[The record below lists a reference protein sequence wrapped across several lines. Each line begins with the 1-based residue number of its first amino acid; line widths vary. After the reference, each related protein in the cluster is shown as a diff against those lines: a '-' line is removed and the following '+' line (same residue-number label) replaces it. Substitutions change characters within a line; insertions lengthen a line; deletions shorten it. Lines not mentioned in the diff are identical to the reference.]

1 MRAVNTHCPH
11 ALSGRKQGE
20 NMAELKRTLGVWG
33 AANVSIGA
41 IIGTGIFVLIGVASG
56 LAGPA
61 VILSFVI
68 AGIVVFLTA
77 LSAAELASFIH
88 EAGGS
93 YIFTTKA
100 FGQFFGFIV
109 GWMQSFDYI
118 IGASAVA
125 IGFAA
130 YFTYFVGI
138 PTSTENL
145 IVIGCI
151 LPLVLTLVN
160 LKGLKEAAGA
170 NNLLVAL
177 KIVALVIF
185 VAIGG
190 YFIFSHGDYAN
201 YQPFLPTGIRGVLS
215 GTAIIFFAYVGV
227 NTVTTMAEEVK
238 DPGRTLPR
246 AILIA
251 MAVTTALYIGV
262 SAVAVGLVN
271 WKILGPSSAPIEAAL
286 VVATSNFLVIKYVAL
301 SALFATTSV
310 VLSSIFGGSRML
322 FAMARQKVIPERF
335 ARISGNGVPIYTVI
349 ISGIVMSLIVI
360 ASRANLDWLASIFNF
375 GTLLTYSFIN
385 LSVIELRKTASGAP
399 RPFRVPGYPLTPI
412 LGVVSCILL
421 SFYLNVNAIIAAGAW
436 IGIGIFLYTIHEN
449 RSSASPPESGA
460 PGAGG

>member
-1 MRAVNTHCPH
+1 
-11 ALSGRKQGE
+11 
-20 NMAELKRTLGVWG
+20 MAELKRTLGVWS

-61 VILSFVI
+61 VTLSFVI
-68 AGIVVFLTA
+68 AGVVVTLTA

-138 PTSTENL
+138 PASTGNL
-145 IVIGCI
+145 VIIGCI
-151 LPLVLTLVN
+151 LPLILTLVN
-160 LKGLKEAAGA
+160 LRGIREAAGA
-170 NNLLVAL
+170 NNVLVAL
-177 KIVALVIF
+177 KIIALILF

-190 YFIFSHGDYAN
+190 YFILSHGDYGN
-201 YQPFLPTGIRGVLS
+201 YQPFFPTGLHGMLS

-251 MAVTTALYIGV
+251 MAVCTALYIGV
-262 SAVAVGLVN
+262 SVVAVGLVN
-271 WKILGPSSAPIEAAL
+271 WKVLAPSSAPIEAAL
-286 VVATSNFLVIKYVAL
+286 VVATSNPLVIKYVAV

-322 FAMARQKVIPERF
+322 FAMARQKVIPDRF
-335 ARISGNGVPIYTVI
+335 ARISENGVPVSTVV

-360 ASRANLDWLASIFNF
+360 VSRANLDWLASIFNF
-375 GTLLTYSFIN
+375 GTLLTYAFIN
-385 LSVIELRKTASGAP
+385 LSVIELRRTAAGVE
-399 RPFRVPGYPLTPI
+399 RPFRVPGYPVTPA
-412 LGVVSCILL
+412 LGVTSCILL
-421 SFYLNVNAIIAAGAW
+421 SFYLNVNALIAAGAW
-436 IGIGIFLYTIHEN
+436 IGVGILLYAIRES
-449 RSSASPPESGA
+449 RSSASSYGPVGP
-460 PGAGG
+460 

>member
-1 MRAVNTHCPH
+1 
-11 ALSGRKQGE
+11 
-20 NMAELKRTLGVWG
+20 MAELKRTLGVWG

-93 YIFTTKA
+93 YIFTTRA

-130 YFTYFVGI
+130 YFTYLVGI
-138 PTSTENL
+138 PASTGNL
-145 IVIGCI
+145 VLIGTI
-151 LPLVLTLVN
+151 LPLLLTLVN
-160 LKGLKEAAGA
+160 LRGLKEAAGA
-170 NNLLVAL
+170 NNILVAL
-177 KIVALVIF
+177 KIVALILF
-185 VAIGG
+185 IAIGG
-190 YFIFSHGDYAN
+190 YFIFSHQDYSN
-201 YQPFLPTGIRGVLS
+201 YQPFFPMGIRGILS

-238 DPGRTLPR
+238 DPGKTLPR

-251 MAVTTALYIGV
+251 MVVTTALYIGV

-271 WKILGPSSAPIEAAL
+271 WKVLGPSSAPLEAAL
-286 VVATSNFLVIKYVAL
+286 VVATGNFWVIKYVAI

-310 VLSSIFGGSRML
+310 VLSSIFGGSRIL
-322 FAMARQKVIPERF
+322 FAMARQKVIPDRF
-335 ARISGNGVPIYTVI
+335 ARISGKGVPVFTVVV
-349 ISGIVMSLIVI
+349 SGIVMSAIVV
-360 ASRANLDWLASIFNF
+360 ASRANLDALASIFNF

-385 LSVIELRKTASGAP
+385 LSVIELRRTAAGVE
-399 RPFRVPGYPLTPI
+399 RPFRVPGYPVTPA

-421 SFYLNVNAIIAAGAW
+421 SFYLNVNALMAAGAW
-436 IGIGIFLYTIHEN
+436 IGIGILLYALREG
-449 RSSASPPESGA
+449 RSRLPP
-460 PGAGG
+460 AGGE

>member
-1 MRAVNTHCPH
+1 
-11 ALSGRKQGE
+11 
-20 NMAELKRTLGVWG
+20 MAELKRTLGVWG

-77 LSAAELASFIH
+77 LSAAELTSFIH

-118 IGASAVA
+118 VGASAVS

-138 PTSTENL
+138 PASTGNL
-145 IVIGCI
+145 VVIGSI
-151 LPLVLTLVN
+151 LPLILTLVN
-160 LKGLKEAAGA
+160 LRGVKEAAGA
-170 NNLLVAL
+170 NNVLVAF
-177 KIVALVIF
+177 KIIALVIF
-185 VAIGG
+185 IAIGG

-201 YQPFLPTGIRGVLS
+201 YQPFLPTGLSGVLS
-215 GTAIIFFAYVGV
+215 GAAIIFFAYVGV

-238 DPGRTLPR
+238 DPARTLPK

-251 MAVTTALYIGV
+251 MVVCTALYIGV

-271 WKILGPSSAPIEAAL
+271 WKVLAPSGAPIEAAL
-286 VVATSNFLVIKYVAL
+286 VVATSNFLVIKYVAI

-335 ARISGNGVPIYTVI
+335 ARISGNGVPAATVI

-360 ASRANLDWLASIFNF
+360 VSRADLNSLASIFNF

-385 LSVIELRKTASGAP
+385 LSVIELRRAAAATP
-399 RPFRVPGYPLTPI
+399 RPFRVPGYPVTPV

-421 SFYLNVNAIIAAGAW
+421 SFYLNVNALIAAGAW
-436 IGIGIFLYTIHEN
+436 IGIGILLYAIREN
-449 RSSASPPESGA
+449 RLPPRPPGPVVPDAQGPEMSPVVAKPI
-460 PGAGG
+460 

>member
-1 MRAVNTHCPH
+1 MT
-11 ALSGRKQGE
+11 
-20 NMAELKRTLGVWG
+20 ELKRTLGVWS
-33 AANVSIGA
+33 AASVSIGA

-61 VILSFVI
+61 VVLSFVI
-68 AGIVVFLTA
+68 AGVVVTLTA

-100 FGQFFGFIV
+100 FGHFFGFIV

-138 PTSTENL
+138 PASTANL
-145 IVIGCI
+145 VVIGCI

-160 LKGLKEAAGA
+160 LRGLREAAGA

-177 KIVALVIF
+177 KVIALLLFI
-185 VAIGG
+185 AIGG
-190 YFIFSHGDYAN
+190 SFILSHGDFGN
-201 YQPFLPTGIRGVLS
+201 YRPFLPMGFHGVLS
-215 GTAIIFFAYVGV
+215 GAAIIFFAYIGV

-251 MAVTTALYIGV
+251 LAACTALYIGV
-262 SAVAVGLVN
+262 SVVAVGLVN
-271 WKILGPSSAPIEAAL
+271 WNALSGSSAPIEAAL
-286 VVATSNFLVIKYVAL
+286 VVATSNPLVLKYVAV

-322 FAMARQKVIPERF
+322 FAMARQKVIPDRL
-335 ARISGNGVPIYTVI
+335 ARISGSGVPVYTVV
-349 ISGIVMSLIVI
+349 ISGIVMSAVVI
-360 ASRANLDWLASIFNF
+360 ASQANLDWLASIFNF
-375 GTLLTYSFIN
+375 GTLLTYTFIN
-385 LSVIELRKTASGAP
+385 LSVIELRRTAPGTE
-399 RPFRVPGYPLTPI
+399 RPFRVPGYPVTPA
-412 LGVVSCILL
+412 LGVASCILL
-421 SFYLNVNAIIAAGAW
+421 SFYLNVNALIAAGAW
-436 IGIGIFLYTIHEN
+436 IGIGIFLYALREG
-449 RSSASPPESGA
+449 RSSSRPVPPGGA
-460 PGAGG
+460 